1 MLDVQNGFYAKA
13 YIINGNWGYN
23 IDKQRFFKEFITI
36 MRNNKNIGIA
46 KCISIMLL
54 LFMLISCVLTS
65 CDPGDGDT
73 SGSAASNG
81 AISNDA
87 SQNAGTS
94 SDASDASDVSDAS
107 DNSEAPEASDTSDE
121 AGGNSVYAEQKGGY
135 KLKVKKLSSNQYR
148 FTSHIFDDRKVA
160 LTLDKRAWGTYI
172 LGSWTLSTAGGN
184 VNFTGGSTDMEYVYR
199 ASDKPSGGYVWSG
212 GNHGNET
219 LVSLEFYDG
228 ETLLD
233 LDSGKELEVETLT
246 VVQKTHLHL
255 GNPDDYYAAVTRNYT
270 ITAEQIR
277 LDCEYDHVKD
287 VYWYLSYTCMMPISK
302 AYGTHADYYANGK
315 LIYQCETGE
324 TCEKEYA
331 SDTFYEGYGADCVV
345 LYGNKNPR
353 YKIQVRVLTPET
365 ATDNFSN
372 TRKTMFW
379 DMNKTHNKL
388 YFSKYE
394 ESTPTLVAAG
404 TKYTTS
410 CSWLLIDDEA

>member
-1 MLDVQNGFYAKA
+1 MKRLK
-13 YIINGNWGYN
+13 YI
-23 IDKQRFFKEFITI
+23 
-36 MRNNKNIGIA
+36 
-46 KCISIMLL
+46 SLL
-54 LFMLISCVLTS
+54 LAAVILLCAVLTACEPDKGNVS
-65 CDPGDGDT
+65 T
-73 SGSAASNG
+73 SPSEDRSAPESSETPESSEPE
-81 AISNDA
+81 ISEEP
-87 SQNAGTS
+87 
-94 SDASDASDVSDAS
+94 SDVS
-107 DNSEAPEASDTSDE
+107 EDE
-121 AGGNSVYAEQKGGY
+121 SGESGNSAYAEPKGGY
-135 KLKVKKLSSNQYR
+135 TVKVKKQSASQYR
-148 FTSHIFDDRKVA
+148 FTSHIFDDRKVT
-160 LTLDKRAWGTYI
+160 LTLDKRSWGTYI
-172 LGSWTLSTAGGN
+172 LGSWTLATSAGN

-233 LDSGKELEVETLT
+233 IDSGKEFEADEIT
-246 VVQKTHLHL
+246 VIQKTHLHL
-255 GNPDDYYAAVTRNYT
+255 GDPDAYYCAVTRKYT

-277 LDCEYDHVKD
+277 LDCEYDHVRD

-302 AYGTHADYYANGK
+302 AYGTHADFYRDGK
-315 LIYQCETGE
+315 LVYQCETGE
-324 TCEKEYA
+324 TCENEYA
-331 SDTFYEGYGADCVV
+331 SDTFYEGYGADCVL

-379 DMNKTHNKL
+379 DMNRTHNKL

-394 ESTPTLVAAG
+394 ESTPTQVTAG

-410 CSWLLIDDEA
+410 CTWLLIDDEA

>member
-1 MLDVQNGFYAKA
+1 MKIKKAK
-13 YIINGNWGYN
+13 YV
-23 IDKQRFFKEFITI
+23 
-36 MRNNKNIGIA
+36 
-46 KCISIMLL
+46 CLL
-54 LFMLISCVLTS
+54 LAAIITFACLMTS
-65 CDPGDGDT
+65 CDPQNGDT
-73 SGSAASNG
+73 SGSGVSDGVISHDQSNV
-81 AISNDA
+81 SD
-87 SQNAGTS
+87 TS
-94 SDASDASDVSDAS
+94 DISDVSDVS
-107 DNSEAPEASDTSDE
+107 DISDGSNDLSDPDNSNDVSGAS
-121 AGGNSVYAEQKGGY
+121 AYAEPKGGY
-135 KLKVKKLSSNQYR
+135 KLKVKKLSSTQYR

-160 LTLDKRAWGTYI
+160 LTLDKRQWGTYI
-172 LGSWTLSTAGGN
+172 LGSWTLATSGGN

-199 ASDKPSGGYVWSG
+199 ASDKSTGGYVWSG

-233 LDSGKELEVETLT
+233 LESGTEYEVDALT
-246 VVQKTHLHL
+246 VIQKTHLHL
-255 GNPDDYYAAVTRNYT
+255 GDPDTYYAAVTRTYT

-277 LDCEYDHVKD
+277 LDCEYDHVRD
-287 VYWYLSYTCMMPISK
+287 VYWYLSYTCMMPIIK
-302 AYGTHADYYANGK
+302 AYGTHADFYSDGK
-315 LIYQCETGE
+315 LVYQCETGE

-365 ATDNFSN
+365 STDNFSN

-388 YFSKYE
+388 YFSKYNE
-394 ESTPTLVAAG
+394 DAPTLVTAG

-410 CSWLLIDDEA
+410 CTWLLIDDEA